1 MKLTN
6 KTKVIGVIIAAV
18 LAVAL
23 MIASISRVSVSGGNV
38 GVLFN
43 LYGNEKGVAAE
54 VLPPGRYWLG
64 WNEEL
69 YIFPTYTQNVTWK
82 AVEGANESVTFQ
94 DKEGT
99 QINADVGLSYSIQA
113 DKAALVFQKYRKGVD
128 EITDIY
134 LRNMVRD
141 AINSESAKLDVTE
154 IYGSGKEKLMD
165 DVTKRVR
172 AQVASIGINVEKIYW
187 AGAMRLPSNITA
199 AINAKIE
206 ATQKAQQRE
215 NELQTATATAQIERE
230 KARGEADAVLIA
242 AEAKAKANNLLQA
255 SITPELIEY
264 TKVQR
269 WDGKLPSTTGGVV
282 PFISVK

>member
-1 MKLTN
+1 MTN
-6 KTKVIGVIIAAV
+6 KTKLISA
-18 LAVAL
+18 LVAL
-23 MIASISRVSVSGGNV
+23 LLFVAILIGSASRVSVSGGNV

-43 LYGNEKGVAAE
+43 LYGNDKGVAPE

-82 AVEGANESVTFQ
+82 LVEGANESVTFQ

-99 QINADVGLSYSIQA
+99 QINSDVGLSYNIQA
-113 DKAALVFQKYRKGVD
+113 DKAGLVFQKYRKGVD
-128 EITDIY
+128 EITDVY

-154 IYGSGKEKLMD
+154 IYGSGKEKLME

-172 AQVASIGINVEKIYW
+172 AQVTSIGINVEKIYW

-199 AINAKIE
+199 AINSKIE

-264 TKVQR
+264 TKAQR
-269 WDGKLPSTTGGVV
+269 WNGALPQTTGGVI
-282 PFISVK
+282 PMLNIK